1 MTLRIEL
8 PDDFE
13 MKKDD
18 EIIIRFN
25 SKAGQHGYSVITKTQ
40 DEMEKME
47 KSNPNRG
54 VKLGDYAEKIRQRLK
69 DNYQYRTADINQ
81 CTMKSFM
88 KFRKQKDILLCELD
102 ELVVGA
108 YESYLK
114 HQGLTLNTIS
124 FYMRRLRAIY
134 NSAVKE
140 LEIPD
145 RKPFAGAFTRTTKTS
160 KRSISQKSIRQL
172 AQLKLE
178 TYNQQFARDL
188 FLFSYY
194 TRGMSFVDI
203 ACLEKSNIRNGYL
216 IYKRRKTGQEQRIAW
231 RQSMQDIVDRYP
243 SLDGKHLLGIL
254 DNYAEKSLRQQRHYR
269 QCLINKTL
277 KKLSKLIDI
286 DITLTMY
293 VARHSWATNA
303 KEKNVPV
310 SVISDSMGHN
320 SEKTTQIYLKS
331 INADQIDQTN
341 DILIDAITK

>member
-18 EIIIRFN
+18 EIIIRFH
-25 SKAGQHGYSVITKTQ
+25 SKAGQYGYSVITKTQ
-40 DEMEKME
+40 DEMEKQE
-47 KSNPNRG
+47 KINRKRN
-54 VKLGDYAEKIRQRLK
+54 VTLCEYAEKIRQRLE
-69 DNYQYRTADINQ
+69 DNNQYRTADINR

-88 KFRKQKDILLCELD
+88 KFRKQQDILLYELD

-108 YESYLK
+108 YESNLK
-114 HQGLTLNTIS
+114 HQ
-124 FYMRRLRAIY
+124 
-134 NSAVKE
+134 E
-140 LEIPD
+140 L
-145 RKPFAGAFTRTTKTS
+145 K
-160 KRSISQKSIRQL
+160 
-172 AQLKLE
+172 
-178 TYNQQFARDL
+178 
-188 FLFSYY
+188 
-194 TRGMSFVDI
+194 
-203 ACLEKSNIRNGYL
+203 
-216 IYKRRKTGQEQRIAW
+216 IAW
-231 RQSMQDIVDRYP
+231 RQIMQDIVDRYP

-254 DNYAEKSLRQQRHYR
+254 DNHAEKSLQQQRHYQ

-320 SEKTTQIYLKS
+320 SEKTTQIYLRS

-341 DILIDAITK
+341 DILIKAITK

>member
-69 DNYQYRTADINQ
+69 DNYQFRTADINQ

-160 KRSISQKSIRQL
+160 KRAISQKAIRQL

-178 TYNQQFARDL
+178 TYNQQFA
-188 FLFSYY
+188 
-194 TRGMSFVDI
+194 
-203 ACLEKSNIRNGYL
+203 
-216 IYKRRKTGQEQRIAW
+216 
-231 RQSMQDIVDRYP
+231 
-243 SLDGKHLLGIL
+243 
-254 DNYAEKSLRQQRHYR
+254 
-269 QCLINKTL
+269 
-277 KKLSKLIDI
+277 
-286 DITLTMY
+286 
-293 VARHSWATNA
+293 
-303 KEKNVPV
+303 
-310 SVISDSMGHN
+310 
-320 SEKTTQIYLKS
+320 
-331 INADQIDQTN
+331 
-341 DILIDAITK
+341 

>member
-47 KSNPNRG
+47 KSKPNRG

-160 KRSISQKSIRQL
+160 KRAISQKAIRQL

-216 IYKRRKTGQEQRIAW
+216 IYKRRKTGQELRIAW

-254 DNYAEKSLRQQRHYR
+254 DNYAEKSLRQQRHYG
-269 QCLINKTL
+269 
-277 KKLSKLIDI
+277 
-286 DITLTMY
+286 
-293 VARHSWATNA
+293 
-303 KEKNVPV
+303 NV
-310 SVISDSMGHN
+310 
-320 SEKTTQIYLKS
+320 
-331 INADQIDQTN
+331 
-341 DILIDAITK
+341 

>member
-1 MTLRIEL
+1 MRLSSGLIV
-8 PDDFE
+8 
-13 MKKDD
+13 
-18 EIIIRFN
+18 

-47 KSNPNRG
+47 KSKPNRG

-160 KRSISQKSIRQL
+160 KRAISQKAIRQL

-178 TYNQQFARDL
+178 TYNQQLPEIYSCSATIPEACRSWISPVWRSRISATDTL
-188 FLFSYY
+188 SIKEGR
-194 TRGMSFVDI
+194 RG
-203 ACLEKSNIRNGYL
+203 RN
-216 IYKRRKTGQEQRIAW
+216 
-231 RQSMQDIVDRYP
+231 
-243 SLDGKHLLGIL
+243 
-254 DNYAEKSLRQQRHYR
+254 
-269 QCLINKTL
+269 
-277 KKLSKLIDI
+277 
-286 DITLTMY
+286 
-293 VARHSWATNA
+293 
-303 KEKNVPV
+303 
-310 SVISDSMGHN
+310 
-320 SEKTTQIYLKS
+320 
-331 INADQIDQTN
+331 
-341 DILIDAITK
+341 

>member
-18 EIIIRFN
+18 EIIIRFH
-25 SKAGQHGYSVITKTQ
+25 SKAGQYGYSVITKTQ
-40 DEMEKME
+40 DDMEKQE
-47 KSNPNRG
+47 IINRKRN
-54 VKLGDYAEKIRQRLK
+54 VTLCEYAEKIRQRLE
-69 DNYQYRTADINQ
+69 DNNQYRTADINR

-88 KFRKQKDILLCELD
+88 KFRKQQDILLYELD

-134 NSAVKE
+134 NCAVKE
-140 LEIPD
+140 LKIPD
-145 RKPFAGAFTRTTKTS
+145 RKPFVTAFTRTTKTS
-160 KRSISQKSIRQL
+160 KRAISQKAIRQL

-178 TYNQQFARDL
+178 TYNRQLARDL

-216 IYKRRKTGQEQRIAW
+216 IYKRRKTVQELKIAW

-254 DNYAEKSLRQQRHYR
+254 DNHAEKSLQQQRH
-269 QCLINKTL
+269 
-277 KKLSKLIDI
+277 
-286 DITLTMY
+286 
-293 VARHSWATNA
+293 
-303 KEKNVPV
+303 
-310 SVISDSMGHN
+310 
-320 SEKTTQIYLKS
+320 
-331 INADQIDQTN
+331 
-341 DILIDAITK
+341 

>member
-18 EIIIRFN
+18 EIIIRFH
-25 SKAGQHGYSVITKTQ
+25 SKAGQYGYSVITKTQ
-40 DEMEKME
+40 DDMEKQE
-47 KSNPNRG
+47 IINRKRN
-54 VKLGDYAEKIRQRLK
+54 VTLCEYAEKIRQRLE
-69 DNYQYRTADINQ
+69 DNNQYRTADINR

-88 KFRKQKDILLCELD
+88 KFRKQQDILLYELD

-108 YESYLK
+108 VKKLK
-114 HQGLTLNTIS
+114 
-124 FYMRRLRAIY
+124 
-134 NSAVKE
+134 
-140 LEIPD
+140 IPD
-145 RKPFAGAFTRTTKTS
+145 RKPFATAFTRTTKTS
-160 KRSISQKSIRQL
+160 KRAISQKAIRQL

-178 TYNQQFARDL
+178 TYNRRLARDL

-216 IYKRRKTGQEQRIAW
+216 IYKRRKTGQELKIAW

-254 DNYAEKSLRQQRHYR
+254 DNHAEKSLQQQRHYQ

>member
-18 EIIIRFN
+18 EIIIRFH
-25 SKAGQHGYSVITKTQ
+25 SKAGQYGYSVITKTQ
-40 DEMEKME
+40 DDMEKQE
-47 KSNPNRG
+47 IINRKRN
-54 VKLGDYAEKIRQRLK
+54 VTLCEYAEKIRQRLE
-69 DNYQYRTADINQ
+69 DNNQFRTADINR

-88 KFRKQKDILLCELD
+88 KFRKQQDILLYELD

-134 NSAVKE
+134 NCAVKE
-140 LEIPD
+140 LKIPD
-145 RKPFAGAFTRTTKTS
+145 RKPFATAFTRTTKTS
-160 KRSISQKSIRQL
+160 KRAISQKAIRQL

-178 TYNQQFARDL
+178 TYNRRLARDL

-216 IYKRRKTGQEQRIAW
+216 IYKRRKTGQELKIAW

-254 DNYAEKSLRQQRHYR
+254 DNHAEIGRAH
-269 QCLINKTL
+269 
-277 KKLSKLIDI
+277 
-286 DITLTMY
+286 
-293 VARHSWATNA
+293 V
-303 KEKNVPV
+303 
-310 SVISDSMGHN
+310 
-320 SEKTTQIYLKS
+320 
-331 INADQIDQTN
+331 
-341 DILIDAITK
+341 